1 MGQNIIIL
9 GKGGAPNI
17 EVVDAFSGASLD
29 MGFVVTGVPY
39 GVTASKD
46 GKYAAA
52 ACAGSAR
59 LFVYDLDTQADVSA
73 PSLTGVGTAL
83 AAAFSP
89 DSRLLVIGFNNS
101 PYIRVID
108 TATWGAVAGP
118 TVTASPKVIEFSP
131 DGGSLAISYDNSTP
145 TSVQVFETSG
155 WGDVTPASFSSQKNV
170 KAICFNSSG
179 TLLATAHNQAALKYL
194 SVFNMPAGTAV
205 SSFSALS
212 GACTSVAFSPSGG
225 ELVASHANGSIL
237 TALDTTTWAKNAS
250 LNISS
255 ITNAVSGVAFTG
267 DGRHLV
273 CSAPAL
279 AQGLVVLDAIDWSVV
294 QTPYKRPV
302 ASTSV
307 AVVQTGRRFIRG
319 SVRDITNAPAS
330 RRVRVSR
337 RADGKVVA
345 AAKSS
350 AVTGDFEAMVYDGDV
365 EYDVQFLASDGE
377 PLNDLF
383 FARVSS
389 SDV

>member
-9 GKGGAPNI
+9 GKGTTPHI
-17 EVVDAFSGASLD
+17 DVVDAFSMASLD
-29 MGFVVTGVPY
+29 TGFVVTGVPY

-59 LFVYDLDTQADVSA
+59 LFVYDLDTRAVVSA
-73 PSLTGVGTAL
+73 PSLTGVGTVF

-89 DSRLLVIGFNNS
+89 DSRLLVMGFNNS

-118 TVTASPKVIEFSP
+118 TVTAAPKVIEFSP

-155 WGDVTPASFSSQKNV
+155 WGNVTPASFSSQKNV

-179 TLLATAHNQAALKYL
+179 TLLATAHNQTKYL

-212 GACTSVAFSPSGG
+212 GVCASVAFSPSGG
-225 ELVASHANGSIL
+225 TLVAGHANGSIL
-237 TALDTTTWAKNAS
+237 TALDTTTWTKDAS

-273 CSAPAL
+273 CTTPAL
-279 AQGLVVLDAIDWSVV
+279 ARGLIVLDAVDWSVV
-294 QTPYKRPV
+294 QTPYKRPT